1 MARTGTLNGFP
12 CSSTLVED
20 QLKQLQHENKQ
31 LLSLSTEQTDDLQ
44 QTRAWLKSTQ
54 ILLAGKERSRL
65 LAIYQCHKVR
75 EATRHIE
82 RCAKGERAERLVA
95 EERLRESRLQEE
107 RIGVEI
113 LNEMSFQNHL
123 RARLEILKASLK
135 EVEFDVET
143 EEENQKELGERL
155 RSRRQEE
162 KEINSYSHDLDIE
175 EIKLTAE
182 AITNSSLQFQNNARK
197 ELEKSCAQEI
207 DELKQKITE
216 RKDQIRKLEV
226 ENVGLTASSQ
236 GQKAKMV
243 SR

>member
-1 MARTGTLNGFP
+1 M
-12 CSSTLVED
+12 
-20 QLKQLQHENKQ
+20 
-31 LLSLSTEQTDDLQ
+31 
-44 QTRAWLKSTQ
+44 
-54 ILLAGKERSRL
+54 
-65 LAIYQCHKVR
+65 
-75 EATRHIE
+75 
-82 RCAKGERAERLVA
+82 
-95 EERLRESRLQEE
+95 RESRLQEE

-197 ELEKSCAQEI
+197 ELEK
-207 DELKQKITE
+207 ELCT
-216 RKDQIRKLEV
+216 RDR
-226 ENVGLTASSQ
+226 
-236 GQKAKMV
+236 
-243 SR
+243 